1 VSASVQ
7 PLRPSSTGGE
17 VRLED
22 YSAYLAR
29 SPLAPASRVAYA
41 RRVGA
46 VLVWLRDQPEHCDR
60 ALGDSLARE
69 HAVRDYLRHLRVDV
83 RRPPTTCNAHLAAV
97 NNLSCWL
104 GLGPSTVKAA
114 TLPKSAPRALDE
126 RQVRQLLRAAE
137 RRGSARDQ
145 AILVTMLAT
154 GLRLSEV
161 TALDLGDLALSS
173 RKGTVT
179 VRNGKGGKWRLVPLN
194 SQAREAL
201 AAWLAESGS
210 RACESPALFIGS
222 TGQRLTDRG
231 VDLVLRRIALDAG
244 VTASAHTLRHTAATM
259 LVRSGVDIVL
269 VAEVLGHSSLETT
282 RRYCLPTEDDRAA
295 ALELLVVQS

>member
-1 VSASVQ
+1 MSASVQ

-17 VRLED
+17 LED

-46 VLVWLRDQPEHCDR
+46 FLVWLRDQPEHCDR
-60 ALGDSLARE
+60 ALGDPLARE
-69 HAVRDYLRHLRVDV
+69 HAVRDYLRHLRVDL

-104 GLGPSTVKAA
+104 GLGPSTIKAA

-137 RRGSARDQ
+137 RRGSVRDQ

-161 TALDLGDLALSS
+161 TALDLGDLALSA

-179 VRNGKGGKWRLVPLN
+179 VRNGKGGRWRLVPLN

-201 AAWLAESGS
+201 AAWLAESRY

-222 TGQRLTDRG
+222 TGRRLTDRG
-231 VDLVLRRIALDAG
+231 VDLVLRRIALD
-244 VTASAHTLRHTAATM
+244 ASAHTLRHTAATM

-282 RRYCLPTEDDRAA
+282 RRYSLPTEDDRAA
-295 ALELLVVQS
+295 ALELLVVES

>member
-1 VSASVQ
+1 
-7 PLRPSSTGGE
+7 

-46 VLVWLRDQPEHCDR
+46 FLVWLRDQPEHRDR
-60 ALGDSLARE
+60 ALGDPLSRE
-69 HAVRDYLRHLRVDV
+69 HAVRDYLRHLRLEL

-97 NNLSCWL
+97 NNLCCWL

-137 RRGSARDQ
+137 RRGSVRDQ

-161 TALDLGDLALSS
+161 AALDLGDLALSA

-194 SQAREAL
+194 SQARKAL
-201 AAWLAESGS
+201 AAWLAQSGS
-210 RACESPALFIGS
+210 RPCDSPALFIGS
-222 TGQRLTDRG
+222 TGQRLTDRA
-231 VDLVLRRIALDAG
+231 VDLVLRRIAVEAG

-259 LVRSGVDIVL
+259 LVRGGADIVL
-269 VAEVLGHSSLETT
+269 VAEVLGHSSLGTT
-282 RRYCLPTEDDRAA
+282 RRYSLPTEDDRAA
-295 ALELLVVQS
+295 ALELLVVES